1 MKKSNEISTNCVVSA
16 CIRTTETKLDSRFTL
31 RRRKTGGKRVP
42 YSDYETE
49 GSIELGEG
57 KRMFNLERYM
67 KAGNSGRGSSSLKD
81 TILCKEQND
90 TLDITSV
97 QGTSKLL
104 QTKSMGSASLASL
117 KEFSMKQKGM
127 DIKSILKNKIP
138 ASTNHTSIGKGEE
151 NHTKSSVWTGAEVSC
166 KSENLNRQAVK
177 RGGLDRIKTSISEGI
192 KSAAVTQGH
201 HQEIKD
207 SANVSVKTMAS
218 SFQIKTVMDSGSN
231 TSRYL
236 TNTIV
241 DNGDRKPP
249 RSGGGTI
256 GKEEM
261 PTQKS
266 SAGNELWNG
275 EDSVTVAV
283 RVRPFSNREK
293 RENARQVIFMSGQ
306 ETVVQHPETNQIYAF
321 VYDFSFWS
329 FDELHPEFSSQ
340 ESVYKIVGS
349 PLLEKAFQ
357 GYNACLFAYGQTGSG
372 KSYTMMGFGD
382 EGIIPR
388 FCQQLFASVA
398 NPEMQQVTYHIE
410 MSYFEVYNERIHDLL
425 TATSGKA
432 QVKQSLR
439 IREHPVYGPYVA
451 DLSSYVVSSYFDIQG
466 WLELGNKQRAT
477 AATGMNEKSSRSHSV
492 FTLVMTQT
500 KTEFVEEEEHEH
512 SVTSRVNLVDLAGSE
527 RCFTAQTSGE
537 RLKEG
542 VSINK
547 SLFTLG
553 KVICALSEQS
563 QSKKKIFVPYRES
576 VLTWLL
582 KDSIGG
588 NSKTA
593 MIATVSPS
601 ASNVEETLSTL
612 RYAKRARQIINIAK
626 VNEDSNAKLIR
637 DLKAEIENLRAAQMS
652 SQGIQS
658 EKYKVSQK
666 EIGALKL
673 KLSQQEREMA
683 EVQRR
688 WREKLDQAEKR
699 KLEEARELQKAGITF
714 KVDNSLPNLVNLN
727 EDPQISEMLLYMIKE
742 GRTRVGK
749 HKPNSTHD
757 IQLSGALIADD
768 HCIIQNL
775 NSTVMIAPIGD
786 AKTYVNGNLIT
797 DSTVLH
803 HGDRVILGGDHYF
816 KFNHPVE
823 VQSGRRASCANAL
836 LRDGPKDFEFA
847 KNELLQAQ
855 QARLEAEIEEAQLQA
870 KREMM
875 QGIQVA
881 KEMAQKELS
890 SQKSLYENK
899 IKDLEKELEKEACK
913 KKLQELNTKKAVSK
927 MEELQDAKR
936 QLEQKVELN
945 RKRLQMETLAAKQ
958 ALKDHNI
965 HHAKFL
971 AALEAEKRKMTE
983 DLQKIQKERNKR
995 LQTKSC
1001 VTYKNS
1007 SDWSSMKLSM
1017 MIQEANTI
1025 SKNLR
1030 KCTVFSRH
1038 EESDKEN
1045 ISTPQTPIQVQV
1057 RNTKLGISTYWSL
1070 EKFEWKVTAMRELYQ
1085 GSAFSKDEDLFY
1097 DPNDDW
1103 EADVTSC
1110 SLSRRLSKSFF
1121 RSKRMSGCLSEIRN
1135 TPLQNLQS
1143 AHPTDLL
1150 NISRSICSAGAQS
1163 SLPAVCKELL
1173 GAAVDYL
1180 GRNHL
1185 SQETIPDRLLADLLT
1200 IQTSTCAIANAYEQL
1215 DDESQENLFTNNTEM
1230 QSHCIKI
1237 TTNLERVAIL
1247 MKLWVD
1253 KALPQGTCSEIT
1265 DDELLGEVKTLGR
1278 NLQLLLKGCDSDIS
1292 SMVTE
1297 AQNRISQ
1304 TIRRVM
1310 KHVGHLATFT
1320 GVALHFEEQNLED
1333 SLSYKQT
1340 AAASLYEGGKAGMKS
1355 LLDNGLKRAKQEQK
1369 LLQRTTAK
1377 MECFEELKKNNM
1389 VLMVSVQNYLTEYN
1403 KMLGTLTQESA
1414 DSTINLSKASAVAA
1428 ELIKFNGNV
1437 QQINQL
1443 VVSVLR
1449 GEHVA
1454 DQQLMKCIEMICS
1467 SAKYVT
1473 DNFCALC
1480 PFSDEVNMSSA
1491 RENKLD
1497 MKGLQLVA
1505 NALESAATSLLD
1517 VIHHL
1522 QSEKGRSST
1531 RAESFEKKKQENIKT
1546 TRAIVGHGTCRDR
1559 GVKKTV
1565 YTLQGPMSED
1575 SSPRGVQWV

>member
-1 MKKSNEISTNCVVSA
+1 
-16 CIRTTETKLDSRFTL
+16 
-31 RRRKTGGKRVP
+31 
-42 YSDYETE
+42 
-49 GSIELGEG
+49 
-57 KRMFNLERYM
+57 
-67 KAGNSGRGSSSLKD
+67 
-81 TILCKEQND
+81 
-90 TLDITSV
+90 
-97 QGTSKLL
+97 
-104 QTKSMGSASLASL
+104 
-117 KEFSMKQKGM
+117 
-127 DIKSILKNKIP
+127 
-138 ASTNHTSIGKGEE
+138 
-151 NHTKSSVWTGAEVSC
+151 
-166 KSENLNRQAVK
+166 
-177 RGGLDRIKTSISEGI
+177 
-192 KSAAVTQGH
+192 
-201 HQEIKD
+201 
-207 SANVSVKTMAS
+207 
-218 SFQIKTVMDSGSN
+218 
-231 TSRYL
+231 
-236 TNTIV
+236 
-241 DNGDRKPP
+241 
-249 RSGGGTI
+249 
-256 GKEEM
+256 
-261 PTQKS
+261 
-266 SAGNELWNG
+266 
-275 EDSVTVAV
+275 
-283 RVRPFSNREK
+283 
-293 RENARQVIFMSGQ
+293 MSGQ

-439 IREHPVYGPYVA
+439 IREHPVYGPYV
-451 DLSSYVVSSYFDIQG
+451 G

-995 LQTKSC
+995 LQTKS
-1001 VTYKNS
+1001 YS

-1030 KCTVFSRH
+1030 KCTVFSR
-1038 EESDKEN
+1038 SVSPRNK
-1045 ISTPQTPIQVQV
+1045 SVQV

-1070 EKFEWKVTAMRELYQ
+1070 EKF
-1085 GSAFSKDEDLFY
+1085 D
-1097 DPNDDW
+1097 
-1103 EADVTSC
+1103 
-1110 SLSRRLSKSFF
+1110 FF

-1143 AHPTDLL
+1143 AHPTGYLL

-1333 SLSYKQT
+1333 SLSYKVYHYYDT
-1340 AAASLYEGGKAGMKS
+1340 KMK
-1355 LLDNGLKRAKQEQK
+1355 
-1369 LLQRTTAK
+1369 
-1377 MECFEELKKNNM
+1377 
-1389 VLMVSVQNYLTEYN
+1389 
-1403 KMLGTLTQESA
+1403 
-1414 DSTINLSKASAVAA
+1414 
-1428 ELIKFNGNV
+1428 
-1437 QQINQL
+1437 QI
-1443 VVSVLR
+1443 
-1449 GEHVA
+1449 
-1454 DQQLMKCIEMICS
+1454 
-1467 SAKYVT
+1467 
-1473 DNFCALC
+1473 
-1480 PFSDEVNMSSA
+1480 
-1491 RENKLD
+1491 EN
-1497 MKGLQLVA
+1497 
-1505 NALESAATSLLD
+1505 
-1517 VIHHL
+1517 
-1522 QSEKGRSST
+1522 
-1531 RAESFEKKKQENIKT
+1531 
-1546 TRAIVGHGTCRDR
+1546 
-1559 GVKKTV
+1559 
-1565 YTLQGPMSED
+1565 
-1575 SSPRGVQWV
+1575 